1 MSKTVD
7 SLFVRRLAG
16 LGLAVALAASTPLAG
31 PAGRA
36 EAETLSDVSIADMAE
51 RLLPSVVNI
60 SISQEG
66 DGDAG
71 DRPVPKVPEGQP
83 FEEFF
88 EDFFDGQGGPGS
100 RPVSSLGS
108 GFIIDPAGIIVTN
121 NHVIENADTISVTL
135 ADGET
140 LDATLLGVDDKTDL
154 AVLKVEPDAP
164 LPAVKFGDSRNV
176 RIGEWVVAIGNPFGL
191 GGSVTLGIV
200 SARGR
205 ELDGPYD
212 NFIQTDA
219 AINKGNSGGPLFNT
233 RGEVVGITN
242 MGITGG
248 EALGFAIPTR
258 YVKDFIRNREAFAY
272 DPSNP
277 NAGHAY
283 NTPPVRKRQGTPPA
297 LRDD

>member
-121 NHVIENADTISVTL
+121 NEELIWKCIHMSGAYENNYKLQINCQISLVNL
-135 ADGET
+135 NYS
-140 LDATLLGVDDKTDL
+140 
-154 AVLKVEPDAP
+154 
-164 LPAVKFGDSRNV
+164 F
-176 RIGEWVVAIGNPFGL
+176 
-191 GGSVTLGIV
+191 
-200 SARGR
+200 
-205 ELDGPYD
+205 
-212 NFIQTDA
+212 
-219 AINKGNSGGPLFNT
+219 
-233 RGEVVGITN
+233 
-242 MGITGG
+242 
-248 EALGFAIPTR
+248 
-258 YVKDFIRNREAFAY
+258 
-272 DPSNP
+272 
-277 NAGHAY
+277 
-283 NTPPVRKRQGTPPA
+283 
-297 LRDD
+297 